1 MMGLLREFRRRW
13 WLSLVLLVLAVLL
26 FGSRLATF
34 YTDILWYRSV
44 DFSEVFTTVLL
55 TRLGLGLVAGVLVT
69 LLVGVNLLLARRL
82 APPYR
87 IPSPQ
92 EEGIERYRDAIEPY
106 ARPLLSTV
114 AVAVGVL
121 SGLSV
126 TSEWST
132 FLLWRNGTEFGR
144 TDPQFGLDLGFFVF
158 RLPFYDFVNSWL
170 FASLAFA
177 IVLTAVAH
185 YLFGGIRPQA
195 PGRKIAPQ
203 VNVHLSLLLA
213 ALVAVRAWGF
223 WLDRY
228 QLSYSTRG
236 RVTGLSYTDA
246 NAELPAYQLLTVI
259 AIVCVVL
266 FVLNIRYRNFLL
278 PAAGVGILL
287 VASIVLSGIFP
298 AAIQRFQVEPQEL
311 QREEPFITR
320 NLELTRFGFGLEFGA
335 EEGNDVEFERFP
347 ADDELAPD
355 EIADNRATLDFIRL
369 WDPSVLG
376 SVYRQLQGLR
386 RYFEFPDVDVDRYEI
401 NGRQQQVNVGVREL
415 DDNDLPDS
423 TWQNRHLIYTHG
435 FGLVSS
441 DVSDKTRNGE
451 PEFLVQDIPPTGA
464 EELLVDQPR
473 VYFGQRGPPY
483 SVINT
488 DVEELDYTSNE
499 EGQDTQA
506 FTYDGQ
512 DGVRVGGLFRRLAFA
527 LRFAEP
533 NMVLS
538 GLLNADSRVLYHRN
552 IEERVESVAPFL
564 QLDADPYAVAVDD
577 RIKWVIDAYT
587 TTDMLPYSTRQD
599 LGALTVSEQTV
610 LERVQNTDGTTALR
624 ERVLPVEGLSG
635 SANYIR
641 NSVKAVVDAYDGTIE
656 LYVTDPDDPLIQ
668 AWDRVFPNALTDV
681 EEASEDLE
689 AHFRYPEDMFRVQS
703 EVFGAYHIAE
713 AADFFTREDVW
724 TIPRDAAA
732 IENAR
737 DGATRP
743 AQEPPLRPY
752 YLQLRLPDE
761 ESEEFALLQPFNPA
775 NRQNLIAYLVARS
788 DPGVRGELRAFTV
801 PESQSIDGT
810 AQVQASINTDGEVSR
825 EITLLSQAGS
835 TVRYGNLLT
844 IPVGGSLLYAQPLF
858 VLSQQVQIPELR
870 QVVLV
875 FAGQVVMEP
884 TLEEALVALFGQGA
898 GGEED
903 PTDPDPDPDQP
914 TEAPTG
920 DVDQQIADLI
930 TEALEAFA
938 EAEEALAAG
947 DLGAYQE
954 AINRAE
960 EALAEAA
967 ELAGATPTPSDPP
980 ASPPATAATPTPT
993 SG

>member
-1 MMGLLREFRRRW
+1 MGLLRELRRRW
-13 WLSLVLLVLAVLL
+13 WLSLVLVGLVILL

-34 YTDILWYRSV
+34 YTDVLWYSSV
-44 DFSEVFTTVLL
+44 GFSDVFTTVLVS
-55 TRLGLGLVAGVLVT
+55 RIGIGLVAGVLVT

-87 IPSPQ
+87 MPSPQ
-92 EEGIERYRDAIEPY
+92 EEGIERYRDAVEPY
-106 ARPLLSTV
+106 ARPLLSAV
-114 AVAVGVL
+114 AVAVGLL

-126 TSEWST
+126 AGEWST

-170 FASLAFA
+170 FTSLAFA

-259 AIVCVVL
+259 AVVCVVL

-287 VASIVLSGIFP
+287 VASVVLSGIFP

-311 QREEPFITR
+311 QREEPYITR
-320 NLELTRFGFGLEFGA
+320 NLELTRFGFGLEFG
-335 EEGNDVEFERFP
+335 EEDGNDVTFEAFP
-347 ADDELAPD
+347 ADDELEPA
-355 EIADNRATLDFIRL
+355 EIEANRDTLDSIRL
-369 WDPSVLG
+369 WDPAVLG

-386 RYFEFPDVDVDRYEI
+386 RYFEFPDVDVDRYQI
-401 NGRQQQVNVGVREL
+401 DGRQKQVNVGVREL
-415 DDNDLPDS
+415 DDNDLPDQ

-435 FGLVSS
+435 FGMVSS
-441 DVSDKTRNGE
+441 DVSDKTADGE
-451 PEFLVQDIPPTGA
+451 PEFLVQDIPPTGVD
-464 EELLVDQPR
+464 ELLVDQPR

-483 SVINT
+483 SVVNT
-488 DVEELDYTSNE
+488 DVRELDYTSNE
-499 EGQDTQA
+499 EGGDTQA
-506 FTYDGQ
+506 FTYDGGA
-512 DGVRVGGLFRRLAFA
+512 GVRVGGLFRRIAFA

-538 GLLNADSRVLYHRN
+538 GLLNTDSRVLYYRD
-552 IEERVESVAPFL
+552 IERRVEAVAPFL

-577 RIKWVIDAYT
+577 GIKWVVDAYT

-599 LGALTVSEQTV
+599 LGALTVSDQTV
-610 LERVQNTDGTTALR
+610 LERVQNPDGTLSLV

-635 SANYIR
+635 RANYIR
-641 NSVKAVVDAYDGTIE
+641 NSVKAVVDAYDGTVT
-656 LYVTDPDDPLIQ
+656 LYVTAPDDPLIQ
-668 AWDRVFPNALTDV
+668 AWQRVFPDAFTDV
-681 EEASEDLE
+681 AEASDDLQ
-689 AHFRYPEDMFRVQS
+689 AHFRYPEDMFRVQA
-703 EVFGAYHIAE
+703 EVFAAYHIE
-713 AADFFTREDVW
+713 DAADFFTREDVW

-737 DGATRP
+737 DTNQPIPEG
-743 AQEPPLRPY
+743 QEPPLRPY
-752 YLQLRLPDE
+752 YVQLRLPGE

-788 DPGVRGELRAFTV
+788 DPGVRGQLRAFTV
-801 PESQSIDGT
+801 PESESIDGT
-810 AQVQASINTDGEVSR
+810 EQVQAAINTDGEVSR

-835 TVRYGNLLT
+835 RIRYGNLLT
-844 IPVGGSLLYAQPLF
+844 IPVGDSLLYAQPLF
-858 VLSQQVQIPELR
+858 VRSEQVQIPELR

-884 TLEEALVALFGQGA
+884 TLEEALIALFGAGA
-898 GGEED
+898 GGDED
-903 PTDPDPDPDQP
+903 PGDPDPGP
-914 TEAPTG
+914 TEEPTG
-920 DVDQQIADLI
+920 DVDEQIADLI

-938 EAEEALAAG
+938 DAEEALAEG

-954 AINRAE
+954 AIARAE
-960 EALAEAA
+960 EALSEAA
-967 ELAGATPTPSDPP
+967 ELAGTGPAPSEAP
-980 ASPPATAATPTPT
+980 ASPAATPAPT